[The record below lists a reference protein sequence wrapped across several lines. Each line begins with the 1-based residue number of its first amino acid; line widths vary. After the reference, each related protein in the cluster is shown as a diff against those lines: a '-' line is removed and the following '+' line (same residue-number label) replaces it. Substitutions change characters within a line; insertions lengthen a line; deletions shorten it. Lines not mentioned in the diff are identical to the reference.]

1 MASKIIQFPVR
12 ERQTSPLQTSPKARA
27 EALPDW
33 LKELDV
39 EWIFKEE
46 KQRRGRKDGR

>member
-12 ERQTSPLQTSPKARA
+12 ERQANSPLASPKART

-46 KQRRGRKDGR
+46 AQRRERKNKR

>member
-12 ERQTSPLQTSPKARA
+12 ERQTGSPQTSPKARA

-46 KQRRGRKDGR
+46 EQRRERQNGR

>member
-12 ERQTSPLQTSPKARA
+12 ERQANSLQASPKVRA

-46 KQRRGRKDGR
+46 EQRRQRKDH

>member
-12 ERQTSPLQTSPKARA
+12 ERQANSVQASPKARA

-46 KQRRGRKDGR
+46 EQRRQRKDR

>member
-1 MASKIIQFPVR
+1 MASKIIHFPAR
-12 ERQTSPLQTSPKARA
+12 ERQASSLRPSPKERA

-39 EWIFKEE
+39 EWIFKEDE
-46 KQRRGRKDGR
+46 QRRGRKTDR

>member
-12 ERQTSPLQTSPKARA
+12 ERPESSNQIPPKARA

-46 KQRRGRKDGR
+46 ERRRERQNGR

>member
-1 MASKIIQFPVR
+1 MASKIIQFPTPKHQVG
-12 ERQTSPLQTSPKARA
+12 SPQATPQERA

-46 KQRRGRKDGR
+46 KQRRERPNGR

>member
-1 MASKIIQFPVR
+1 MASKIIQFPAPKR
-12 ERQTSPLQTSPKARA
+12 QAGSAQATPKERT

-46 KQRRGRKDGR
+46 KRRRERQNGR